1 MLEAGIV
8 APPGPVSALALR
20 LTLVK
25 PPAGACTT
33 TCVSTVSPRAP
44 ERLMEEVVPGT
55 SACPTRLRLG
65 GTHTGNA
72 VGLVTVSVAGLG
84 WGGRCVGGRGR
95 SADGDAVLRPRVAQW
110 GSACCSDTEGRRLA
124 CRYGLASW
132 LRGNRWRHRG
142 RIDREGGCA
151 AGNTTHRIANYDCEQ
166 RAIV

>member
-65 GTHTGNA
+65 DTHTGNA
-72 VGLVTVSVAGLG
+72 VGLVTVSVA
-84 WGGRCVGGRGR
+84 R
-95 SADGDAVLRPRVAQW
+95 VLLAFPTELLTSTGNCGPLSELVVARVAHML
-110 GSACCSDTEGRRLA
+110 E
-124 CRYGLASW
+124 
-132 LRGNRWRHRG
+132 
-142 RIDREGGCA
+142 
-151 AGNTTHRIANYDCEQ
+151 
-166 RAIV
+166 

>member
-55 SACPTRLRLG
+55 SASPTRLRLG
-65 GTHTGNA
+65 ATHTGNA
-72 VGLVTVSVAGLG
+72 GGLETGTVAGA
-84 WGGRCVGGRGR
+84 VGAFPTGLQTNP
-95 SADGDAVLRPRVAQW
+95 A
-110 GSACCSDTEGRRLA
+110 EGA
-124 CRYGLASW
+124 PGASP
-132 LRGNRWRHRG
+132 
-142 RIDREGGCA
+142 
-151 AGNTTHRIANYDCEQ
+151 
-166 RAIV
+166 